1 MHEGEIGKSRA
12 RALICWPVNQCSLED
27 LVNISW
33 LIFTS
38 VCFYFIFFIIKFVM
52 ISTVG
57 KKNHKKKHKNK
68 KGKKR
73 IRHTMST
80 IQLLLSHAT
89 VRVDICSRD
98 FHLSQVH
105 GNAWIYEVASRLL
118 VILIYGSLYSSQY
131 FVDIKKWPTCFESYY
146 CTLFMSVHV
155 GKLIIIIKKKKRL
168 AM

>member
-38 VCFYFIFFIIKFVM
+38 VCFYFISFIIKFVM

-57 KKNHKKKHKNK
+57 KKKSQKKRQKNK

-105 GNAWIYEVASRLL
+105 GNAWISEVASRLL
-118 VILIYGSLYSSQY
+118 VILFITI
-131 FVDIKKWPTCFESYY
+131 FCRHKKMAYMLWV
-146 CTLFMSVHV
+146 LLLHLIHV
-155 GKLIIIIKKKKRL
+155 SPCGKINNNH
-168 AM
+168 